1 MSLNRRLFAL
11 VSVMWV
17 LTFIL
22 VCLPACTTVHQAP
35 VVSQTASLHAAPVK
49 VTGGYLLDAYWRDTY
64 NALVAVYGEKKLAN
78 GAPVF
83 VPALKKDSGLTAL
96 NADQWFMP
104 DAAMQDFLVL
114 RDLQRRGAT
123 P

>member
-1 MSLNRRLFAL
+1 MRRILFCLAL
-11 VSVMWV
+11 
-17 LTFIL
+17 LL
-22 VCLPACTTVHQAP
+22 AGCTTVHQAP
-35 VVSQTASLHAAPVK
+35 VVPQTASLHAAPLK
-49 VTGGYLLDAYWRDTY
+49 VPGGYVLDAYWRDTY
-64 NALVAVYGEKKLAN
+64 NGLVAVYGEKKLVN

-114 RDLQRRGAT
+114 HDLQRRGAT